1 MKVSNITYFLPRYR
15 KKTVNPGQNIPAQT
29 QEQVLLPHEQI
40 TAQNNISFHGLF
52 NKSPNEEQ
60 KVEARFNSV
69 LPHLDQNSLLL
80 FANDLDNAA
89 NLLIQYNAVLD
100 FPLSNIYFV
109 KNNLNTASLAVFRAK
124 DGKYKIFKLHMLDNA
139 MLLEGGKE
147 EYGVNVKK
155 TYINTADEPV
165 ELKNN
170 DYIRFGFIRQ
180 ENFIKTNIFP
190 RDSEKIFAKEVE
202 KISYFENKDNIKKY
216 NASILLNLTK
226 PRETTPTERKITF
239 KDVGGQ
245 DENIKILE
253 QKVMFPLKY
262 PAFYKDFRLNKGIML
277 SGPPRCGKTLLA
289 LALANELGIN
299 FIKLSADD
307 LTHANVG
314 KTEENWRKV
323 FDSAR
328 KNQPSIIFIDEFDAI
343 AKQRSGGDMARYQDN
358 VVNQLLSLM
367 SDLEKSDDMVFVIAA
382 TNRKD
387 LIDSALLQPGRFGL
401 VLNVQPPDFNGT
413 KQIFQIHAKNKPVD
427 ESINIDRIC
436 NMMFE
441 NEFTG
446 SDIAEV
452 FSEAHSFALERTG
465 IYEKMRNNSVKNE
478 DFVNFK
484 LVQDDFCN
492 AIKRISDQK
501 K

>member
-1 MKVSNITYFLPRYR
+1 MKVSNITYFLPQYR
-15 KKTVNPGQNIPAQT
+15 KKTVNPGQNLLSQT
-29 QEQVLLPHEQI
+29 REQIFSPQAPI

-367 SDLEKSDDMVFVIAA
+367 SDLEKTKVPAFIIAA

-387 LIDSALLQPGRFGL
+387 LLDPALVASGRFGL
-401 VLNVQPPDFNGT
+401 HLEVPMPDEKGL
-413 KQIFQIHAKNKPVD
+413 KQIFNIHIKNKQVMDEVSVD
-427 ESINIDRIC
+427 ELVR
-436 NMMFE
+436 MMSSHKF
-441 NEFTG
+441 NG
-446 SDIAEV
+446 SDVAEAITNAY
-452 FSEAHSFALERTG
+452 FNALERLG
-465 IYEKMRNNSVKNE
+465 MFEKMDSRTFTYADLQKIAISKE
-478 DFVNFK
+478 DFYI
-484 LVQDDFCN
+484 
-492 AIKRISDQK
+492 AMQK
-501 K
+501 IVRQKI